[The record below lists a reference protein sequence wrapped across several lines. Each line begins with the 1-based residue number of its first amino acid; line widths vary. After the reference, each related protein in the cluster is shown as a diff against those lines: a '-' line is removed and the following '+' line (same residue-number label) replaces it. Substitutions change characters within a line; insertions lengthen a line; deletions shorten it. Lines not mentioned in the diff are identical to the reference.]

1 MIDFEKLFNPRAV
14 GIIGVNEKR
23 FGGGYFLHCLKNLGF
38 DRPLYLFNPRLKGKS
53 LGGHHVYGSILEIP
67 DDEAIDYVII
77 AVPAKHC
84 PKVLEECGKKKIPFV
99 TIFTSGFS
107 EVGNIELE
115 KEIVQIAKKYNIRV
129 IGPNCLGVFVP
140 KIKLTFALTLLSE
153 ISGNFGLIC
162 QSGGLAVYL
171 ASMGQSIFGI
181 NPSKVISIGN
191 QVDLTFVDFL
201 EYFLHDDET
210 KLIGL
215 YLENI
220 KSQEIG
226 ERFFKVAK
234 QLAIANKP
242 VILWKVGS
250 GEASK
255 QAIMSHTGGLAGS
268 IKMWE
273 SVAKQTGICL
283 VKNSLELINLAMAF
297 EHISQLPMNRNMAIT
312 AVGGGASIETTD
324 VFEQYNLRVPKLS
337 QATIEKF
344 EELLPGI
351 NTIFRNPLDLGGS
364 GADPEIFYKTL
375 ITLDSDPN
383 ISAVVFIKT
392 YDFNYQF
399 IEAIKKAYRKMNN
412 PLICIAY
419 KIIDDTSDYA
429 GKLLFKKQLFE
440 LNVPVFETIELA
452 AKSIDKLCTFR
463 EFFDKQDKYKKD
475 LIYKAISGFE

>member
-1 MIDFEKLFNPRAV
+1 
-14 GIIGVNEKR
+14 
-23 FGGGYFLHCLKNLGF
+23 
-38 DRPLYLFNPRLKGKS
+38 
-53 LGGHHVYGSILEIP
+53 
-67 DDEAIDYVII
+67 
-77 AVPAKHC
+77 
-84 PKVLEECGKKKIPFV
+84 
-99 TIFTSGFS
+99 
-107 EVGNIELE
+107 
-115 KEIVQIAKKYNIRV
+115 
-129 IGPNCLGVFVP
+129 
-140 KIKLTFALTLLSE
+140 
-153 ISGNFGLIC
+153 
-162 QSGGLAVYL
+162 
-171 ASMGQSIFGI
+171 
-181 NPSKVISIGN
+181 
-191 QVDLTFVDFL
+191 
-201 EYFLHDDET
+201 
-210 KLIGL
+210 
-215 YLENI
+215 
-220 KSQEIG
+220 
-226 ERFFKVAK
+226 
-234 QLAIANKP
+234 
-242 VILWKVGS
+242 
-250 GEASK
+250 
-255 QAIMSHTGGLAGS
+255 
-268 IKMWE
+268 
-273 SVAKQTGICL
+273 
-283 VKNSLELINLAMAF
+283 
-297 EHISQLPMNRNMAIT
+297 MNRNMAIT